1 MLGTQMTLCRHYLS
15 HFCKRYIDTISLTR
29 AGARHCSR
37 VKLFMLFLTHQQ
49 SPSMFT
55 QCWSD
60 EERARI
66 EEWVKGEVL
75 GLVGQKGR
83 RGLALSPVPSDI
95 LGVHSSHLAETALL
109 CIDWDI
115 DGQTLRYMQT

>member
-1 MLGTQMTLCRHYLS
+1 
-15 HFCKRYIDTISLTR
+15 
-29 AGARHCSR
+29 
-37 VKLFMLFLTHQQ
+37 
-49 SPSMFT
+49 MFT

-95 LGVHSSHLAETALL
+95 LRVHSSHLAETALL